1 MTCGESGEEAREAS
15 ILLSKCLCVEVS
27 WLFIY
32 ECQGV
37 YLRIKT
43 YRANCSIASEDKEE
57 EKNFPQ
63 NSCFEHIK
71 ITLIIVDD

>member
-1 MTCGESGEEAREAS
+1 MCM
-15 ILLSKCLCVEVS
+15 CVEAS

-37 YLRIKT
+37 YLRIKS
-43 YRANCSIASEDKEE
+43 YRANCYIASEDKEE
-57 EKNFPQ
+57 EKDFPQ
-63 NSCFEHIK
+63 KSCFEHIK